1 MDPLLSPSEFVGLNN
16 ITHLC
21 TGGEAPWLAGQ
32 SRIFDEFAELTSGGQ
47 TARAQLYERVESC
60 RRRMA
65 ELWGVPAQRI
75 VFMPHAAEGMN
86 WLGRGLRW
94 RAGDNIVTTGIEFPS
109 VGYAWQQPGVG
120 VEVRRVPAQQWVV
133 GESAL
138 LSACDQRTRVLA
150 VSQVSFLT
158 GECLDVERL
167 AAGLKGTDTLLAV
180 DATHAS
186 GVLRVPAQCA
196 DLCVSSAYKWMLAT
210 HGVAP
215 CYVSERAEAL
225 VADSCF
231 GWRNLEPPASDVA
244 APERLPLRPMPL
256 KLEPGNPAV
265 LSILFLG
272 YALDVILGIGMR
284 SIENHA
290 RTLSLAVNEGLQR
303 LGLAV
308 ISPDGEAQRSG
319 NTCFLATDPAALRN
333 HLATERILVWGD
345 HSRVRV
351 STHLYN
357 STGDVGRLLDVLA
370 VHRQLGLIPRTD
382 FIEGHD

>member
-1 MDPLLSPSEFVGLNN
+1 MEPLLSPSGFVGLDN

-21 TGGEAPWLAGQ
+21 SGGEAPWLAGQ
-32 SRIFDEFAELTSGGQ
+32 SRIYNEFAALTSGGQ
-47 TARAQLYERVESC
+47 ATRAQLYERVESC
-60 RRRMA
+60 RGRMS
-65 ELWGVPAQRI
+65 ELWGVRAERI
-75 VFMPHAAEGMN
+75 AFLPHAAEGIN
-86 WLGRGLRW
+86 WLARGLRW
-94 RAGDNIVTTGIEFPS
+94 HAGDNVVTTGIEFPS
-109 VGYAWQQPGVG
+109 VGYAWQQLDAG
-120 VEVRRVPAQQWVV
+120 VEVRRVPANRWVV

-138 LSACDQRTRVLA
+138 LGACDQRTRVLA

-167 AAGLKGTDTLLAV
+167 AAGLEGTDTLLAI

-186 GVLRVPAQCA
+186 GVVRVPAQCT

-210 HGVAP
+210 HGTAP
-215 CYVSERAEAL
+215 CYVSERAETS

-231 GWRNLEPPASDVA
+231 GWRNLETPLSGVA
-244 APERLPLRPMPL
+244 APERLPLRPMPF

-272 YALDVILGIGMR
+272 YALDVLLEIGMR

-290 RTLSLAVNEGLQR
+290 RTLALAVNEGLQQ

-308 ISPDGEAQRSG
+308 ISPDGETQRSG
-319 NTCFLATDPAALRN
+319 NTCFLASDPAALRD

-345 HSRVRV
+345 HPRVRV

-357 STGDVGRLLDVLA
+357 SSHDVDRLLEVLA
-370 VHRQLGLIPRTD
+370 ANC
-382 FIEGHD
+382 

>member
-1 MDPLLSPSEFVGLNN
+1 MDPLLSPSEFVGLDNM
-16 ITHLC
+16 THLC

-32 SRIFDEFAELTSGGQ
+32 SRIYNEFAALTSGGQ
-47 TARAQLYERVESC
+47 TARNQLYERVESC

-65 ELWGVPAQRI
+65 ELWGVPAERI
-75 VFMPHAAEGMN
+75 AFMPHAAEAMN
-86 WLGRGLRW
+86 WLARGLPW
-94 RAGDNIVTTGIEFPS
+94 RDGDNVVTTGIEFPS
-109 VGYAWQQPGVG
+109 VGYAWQQPGAG
-120 VEVRRVPAQQWVV
+120 VEIRRVPANQWVV

-167 AAGLKGTDTLLAV
+167 AAELEGTDTLLAV

-186 GVLRVPAQCA
+186 GVVQVPAQCT

-210 HGVAP
+210 HGTAP

-231 GWRNLEPPASDVA
+231 GWRNLETPLAGVA
-244 APERLPLRPMPL
+244 VPERLPLRPMPL

-272 YALDVILGIGMR
+272 YALDVLLGIGMR

-290 RTLSLAVNEGLQR
+290 RTLALTVNEGLQQI
-303 LGLAV
+303 GITV
-308 ISPDGEAQRSG
+308 ISPRSDAQRSG
-319 NTCFLATDPAALRN
+319 NTCFLTSDPVALCAR
-333 HLATERILVWGD
+333 LASERVLVWGD

-357 STGDVGRLLDVLA
+357 GAADVDRLLEVLA
-370 VHRQLGLIPRTD
+370 AIH
-382 FIEGHD
+382 